1 MDRLSCNYWCH
12 RKNNWMNTVFKKTP
26 KIFSLEIEKIAN
38 ETGLSHFDAVLYY
51 CDKNEL
57 EVETVSKL
65 ITKGLKDKI
74 EANARELKLL
84 QGDVGVG
91 KLPV

>member
-1 MDRLSCNYWCH
+1 
-12 RKNNWMNTVFKKTP
+12 MNAVFKKTP
-26 KIFSLEIEKIAN
+26 KIFSLEIEKLAS
-38 ETGLSHFDAVLYY
+38 EKELTHMDAVLYY
-51 CDKNEL
+51 CDKNQL

-65 ITKGLKDKI
+65 ITKALKDKI
-74 EANARELKLL
+74 EVNARELKLL

>member
-1 MDRLSCNYWCH
+1 
-12 RKNNWMNTVFKKTP
+12 MNTVFKKTP
-26 KIFSLEIEKIAN
+26 KIFSLEIEKLASD
-38 ETGLSHFDAVLYY
+38 TGLTHFDAILHY